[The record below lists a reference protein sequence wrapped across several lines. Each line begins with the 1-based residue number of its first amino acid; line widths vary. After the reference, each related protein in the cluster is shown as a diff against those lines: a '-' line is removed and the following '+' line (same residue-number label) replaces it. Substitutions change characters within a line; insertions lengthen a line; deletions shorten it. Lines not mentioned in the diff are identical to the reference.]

1 MTSTYLDTID
11 IFNKISGFRILQPK
25 NDEIKNKLEPYTRKI
40 QELIKDLERYESI
53 RSKGFSDDHLATEI
67 GLFVMHI
74 NQISNGIVDV
84 SILDD
89 H

>member
-1 MTSTYLDTID
+1 MTSTYIDTID
-11 IFNKISGFRILQPK
+11 IFNKISGFTISQPK
-25 NDEIKNKLEPYTRKI
+25 NDDINNKLEPYTQKI
-40 QELIKDLERYESI
+40 QELIKDLKRYESI

>member
-1 MTSTYLDTID
+1 MTSAYLNTID
-11 IFNKISGFRILQPK
+11 IFNKISGFRILKPI
-25 NDEIKNKLEPYTRKI
+25 NDDITKKLEPYTCKI
-40 QELIKDLERYESI
+40 KELIKDLERYEYI

-84 SILDD
+84 CILDD